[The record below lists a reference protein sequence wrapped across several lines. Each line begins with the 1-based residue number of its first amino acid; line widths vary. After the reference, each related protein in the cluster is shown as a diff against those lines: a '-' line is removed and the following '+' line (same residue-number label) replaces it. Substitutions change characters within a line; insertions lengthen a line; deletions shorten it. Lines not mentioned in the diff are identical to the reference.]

1 MSEENSASA
10 LIKQL
15 NLAPHPEGGWYRE
28 TWRAPP
34 VVPDPNDGTEN
45 ARHNDAR
52 SAGTAILFLLKAGEC
67 SHWHKVDAQEIW
79 LWHSGDPIDLQ
90 VAPSDHGPIQTIL
103 LGGDVAGGQ
112 ALQGV
117 VPHEAWQSARTQPS
131 SYSEFGYSLVSCVVV
146 PGFEF
151 AGFTLAKPGWKPGC
165 GSP

>member
-34 VVPDPNDGTEN
+34 VVPDPNDGTES

-79 LWHSGDPIDLQ
+79 LWHSGDPIEARGRTSL
-90 VAPSDHGPIQTIL
+90 S
-103 LGGDVAGGQ
+103 
-112 ALQGV
+112 AL
-117 VPHEAWQSARTQPS
+117 
-131 SYSEFGYSLVSCVVV
+131 
-146 PGFEF
+146 
-151 AGFTLAKPGWKPGC
+151 TLASKHRIPLGPHSQQRRLFSASC
-165 GSP
+165 NR